1 MRTTGIAV
9 IFGVALI
16 AQTTGCIGSIRE
28 TTTPRTASEQLLIS
42 TAAERAI
49 SGFENVEQELKGRR
63 VAIDDTK
70 FESVDKPYALSALR
84 HYVSEHGGHIVP
96 LAPVKTK
103 DAAGKDVEVGPDRI
117 LEIRNG
123 ALGINDT
130 SWGIGVP
137 AFPLAVPS
145 MPVTS
150 MTPPLY
156 LFFRGK
162 QEGWAKFQFWIL
174 DPKQDAYVARSKDLW
189 GKSYYSK
196 WYILG
201 CGPFDFSNDIYPEDD
216 QVNTAAPAKG
226 ASTSEQPSKQVEASE
241 PKKPEEQKTETPKK
255 D

>member
-1 MRTTGIAV
+1 MRILGMA
-9 IFGVALI
+9 FAALFF
-16 AQTTGCIGSIRE
+16 ATSGCIGTIRD
-28 TTTPRTASEQLLIS
+28 TTTPRTSTEQLLIS

-49 SGFENVEQELKGRR
+49 ASFENVDAELKGKR

-70 FESVDKPYALSALR
+70 FESVDKAYALSALR
-84 HYVSEHGGHIVP
+84 HYVSEHGGHVVP

-103 DAAGKDVEVGPDRI
+103 NAEGKEVEGPGPDRV

-130 SWGIGVP
+130 SWGLGIP
-137 AFPLAVPS
+137 SFPLAVPS

-189 GKSYYSK
+189 GHTYYSK
-196 WYILG
+196 WYFLG
-201 CGPFDFSNDIYPEDD
+201 CGPFDFSQDIYPEEE
-216 QVNTAAPAKG
+216 QVNNGTPPDTRAPA
-226 ASTSEQPSKQVEASE
+226 SKE
-241 PKKPEEQKTETPKK
+241 K
-255 D
+255 

>member
-1 MRTTGIAV
+1 MRSKAFMFAV
-9 IFGVALI
+9 VLLSS
-16 AQTTGCIGSIRE
+16 GCIGGIRE
-28 TTTPRTASEQLLIS
+28 TTTARTSTEQLLIS

-49 SGFENVEQELKGRR
+49 AGFENVDSELKGKR

-70 FESVDKPYALSALR
+70 FESVDKAYAMSALR
-84 HYVSEHGGHIVP
+84 HYVSEHGARIVP
-96 LAPVKTK
+96 LAPVKSK
-103 DAAGKDVEVGPDRI
+103 NAEGKDVEVGPDRI

-156 LFFRGK
+156 LFYRGK

-189 GKSYYSK
+189 GHSYYSK
-196 WYILG
+196 WYFFG
-201 CGPFDFSNDIYPEDD
+201 CGPFDFSNDIYPEDE
-216 QVNTAAPAKG
+216 QVNTGAKAQG
-226 ASTSEQPSKQVEASE
+226 STEAPSKQVEASDQ
-241 PKKPEEQKTETPKK
+241 KK
-255 D
+255 

>member
-1 MRTTGIAV
+1 MRCRAVAIAT
-9 IFGVALI
+9 IFLAS
-16 AQTTGCIGSIRE
+16 GCIGSIRE
-28 TTTPRTASEQLLIS
+28 TTTPRTSTEQLLIS

-49 SGFENVEQELKGRR
+49 AGFENVDAELKGKR

-70 FESVDKPYALSALR
+70 FESVDKAYAMSALR
-84 HYVSEHGGHIVP
+84 HYVSEHGGKIVP
-96 LAPVKTK
+96 VAPQKSK
-103 DAAGKDVEVGPDRI
+103 NAEGKDVEVGPDRI

-123 ALGINDT
+123 ALGINDN

-150 MTPPLY
+150 MSPPLY

-189 GKSYYSK
+189 GHSYYSK

-201 CGPFDFSNDIYPEDD
+201 CGPFDFSNDIYPDDD
-216 QVNTAAPAKG
+216 QVNTGTKAQG
-226 ASTSEQPSKQVEASE
+226 AEQAPSKQVEASE
-241 PKKPEEQKTETPKK
+241 PKKK